1 MHNGQELSPSS
12 LDPSMSLAVAVPE
25 GKGDY
30 VGMDCAGC
38 RLMATDAVEE
48 EAATGGVVAA
58 VYAFCVSCS
67 CTPRVL
73 WWCRG
78 RA

>member
-1 MHNGQELSPSS
+1 
-12 LDPSMSLAVAVPE
+12 
-25 GKGDY
+25 
-30 VGMDCAGC
+30 
-38 RLMATDAVEE
+38 MATDAVEE

-73 WWCRG
+73 WWWRG